1 MHADLPHIP
10 LQKREKLEES
20 TSLQAAS
27 SCIKV
32 IEGYWL
38 RLGTNPN
45 LRLGEY
51 CMETHTNYRGVN
63 YWAKCPRFCH
73 FFGHQAE
80 WLDIFVESC
89 VLALFNRQLS
99 ISVGYPPMFRLQYTS
114 SQTRW

>member
-1 MHADLPHIP
+1 MYFIP
-10 LQKREKLEES
+10 LKLYARRSAPHTFAEKGKDGRINIV
-20 TSLQAAS
+20 TGAS

-63 YWAKCPRFCH
+63 YWAKRHRIEDLP
-73 FFGHQAE
+73 
-80 WLDIFVESC
+80 
-89 VLALFNRQLS
+89 
-99 ISVGYPPMFRLQYTS
+99 
-114 SQTRW
+114 